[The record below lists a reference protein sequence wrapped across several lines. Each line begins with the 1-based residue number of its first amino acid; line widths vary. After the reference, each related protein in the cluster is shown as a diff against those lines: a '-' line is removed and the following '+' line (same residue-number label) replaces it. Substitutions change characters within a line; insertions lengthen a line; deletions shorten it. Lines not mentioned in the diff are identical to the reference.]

1 MEDLIAGG
9 SSNMVGRERCAL
21 LFRLDCI
28 AFRVACL
35 LAGKWAKTDCGPALL
50 TLADF
55 GFEGAM
61 TLLADG

>member
-1 MEDLIAGG
+1 
-9 SSNMVGRERCAL
+9 MVGRERCAL
-21 LFRLDCI
+21 LFRLNCI

-35 LAGKWAKTDCGPALL
+35 LVGKWAETDCGPALL